1 VFRILFY
8 MLFGVGLYF
17 VDRELVQFCG
27 WSVWKTG
34 SGLMAVYLSI
44 VILADVRPLLRQRVA
59 VG

>member
-1 VFRILFY
+1 